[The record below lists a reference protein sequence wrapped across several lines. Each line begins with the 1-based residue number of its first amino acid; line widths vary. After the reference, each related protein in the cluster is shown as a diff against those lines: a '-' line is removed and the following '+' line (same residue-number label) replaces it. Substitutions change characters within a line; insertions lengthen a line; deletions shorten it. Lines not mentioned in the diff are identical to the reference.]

1 MSEPNKS
8 PSAATPDP
16 VSLDTDRPDAPA
28 GLIVHLDQIRD
39 QPKIFTGELPPEALD
54 LQALDGARNL
64 EPIAYDL
71 RITIAGE
78 EVLLQGSLELPLEFE
93 CVKCAQFF
101 KTTQKSASFARSF
114 SLNEVPEGLDLGPEL
129 REELLLTFPT
139 FPQCSPT
146 CLGLCLKCGTNLNQT
161 TCDCVTT
168 NEDHR
173 WSALDSLDLGEKAQE

>member
-1 MSEPNKS
+1 MPEPETS
-8 PSAATPDP
+8 QSAVPPDP
-16 VSLDTDRPDAPA
+16 DTPTTPEKPA
-28 GLIVHLDQIRD
+28 GLVVHLDQIRD
-39 QPKIFTGELPPEALD
+39 EPKIFTGELPPEALELD
-54 LQALDGARNL
+54 SLDGARNVA
-64 EPIAYDL
+64 PIAYDL

-78 EVLLQGSLELPLEFE
+78 EVLLQGSLELPIEFE

-101 KTTQKSASFARSF
+101 KTTQKAASFVRSF
-114 SLNEVPEGLDLGPEL
+114 SLNEVPEGLDIGPEL

-146 CLGLCLKCGTNLNQT
+146 CLGLCLKCGTNLNQN

-168 NEDHR
+168 KEDHR